1 MEVGEAGGGTGGVV
15 GGALGGRAGG
25 GGGREWGVN
34 IARSPLVPRPDGG
47 QSGP

>member
-1 MEVGEAGGGTGGVV
+1 MEVGEAGGG
-15 GGALGGRAGG
+15 LGGSWGVPWGG
-25 GGGREWGVN
+25 GRGAGGGREWGVN